1 MWNVYQMVAP
11 YNRQAALTHQLQR
24 EPTLGEIEFMQPI
37 HSISVALIDQLVH
50 QLQREPT
57 LGEISFMLGKGSTSA
72 QIYQVE
78 KLESRKEPEKMN
90 NEIEKII
97 P

>member
-1 MWNVYQMVAP
+1 MEP
-11 YNRQAALTHQLQR
+11 PLREITFRQPL
-24 EPTLGEIEFMQPI
+24 
-37 HSISVALIDQLVH
+37 HSISATLIDQLVH

-57 LGEISFMLGKGSTSA
+57 LGEITSMLGKPSTSA

-78 KLESRKEPEKMN
+78 DLESKKESKKKN

-97 P
+97 LEYTL